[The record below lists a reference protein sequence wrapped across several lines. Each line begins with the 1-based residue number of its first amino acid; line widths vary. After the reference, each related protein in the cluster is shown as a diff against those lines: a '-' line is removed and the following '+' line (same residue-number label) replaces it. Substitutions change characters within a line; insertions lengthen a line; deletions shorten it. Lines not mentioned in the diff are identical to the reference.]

1 MLLTNYIYDE
11 LEIGQS
17 ATLEHVITEYDI
29 QSFAAISHDV
39 NPAHLDKEY
48 AAGTIFK
55 DVIAHGML
63 SGAYI
68 SAVLGTKLPGPG
80 TIYLNQELSFLK
92 PVYIGSTISVT
103 LTVIEKLPKNR
114 VILECKCVNQKDELV
129 CSGVA
134 KVLAPVKKIEVEVK
148 SLPSIA
154 VSFK

>member
-17 ATLEHVITEYDI
+17 ATLEHVITEHDI

-68 SAVLGTKLPGPG
+68 SAVLATKLP
-80 TIYLNQELSFLK
+80 
-92 PVYIGSTISVT
+92 
-103 LTVIEKLPKNR
+103 
-114 VILECKCVNQKDELV
+114 
-129 CSGVA
+129 
-134 KVLAPVKKIEVEVK
+134 
-148 SLPSIA
+148 
-154 VSFK
+154 